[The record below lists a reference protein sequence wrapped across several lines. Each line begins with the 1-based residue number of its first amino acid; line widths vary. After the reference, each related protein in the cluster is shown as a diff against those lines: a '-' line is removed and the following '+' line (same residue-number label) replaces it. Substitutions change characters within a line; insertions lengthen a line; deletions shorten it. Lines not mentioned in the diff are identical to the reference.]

1 MAINKVLIIGA
12 GPSGL
17 LLGLFLSQA
26 GIPFEILE
34 RGPACH
40 ELQRAGV
47 LDEIISRGFLP
58 KTIAWRRRGPVK
70 GEIVKY
76 RLHNDDPN
84 ALGMTC
90 LPQPQIGQVLL
101 EKLASVNAPSVR
113 FGVKVIGAGQD
124 ETQAW
129 VDVTK
134 EGSDK
139 IERYHASYVIGCDG
153 GGSAVRKS
161 LYGDDFPGFTWKQQ
175 LVATNVSLMYDMT
188 GFDYDD
194 INAVLHEE
202 HPHNFVRISKEPG
215 LYRVTYA
222 ERDDFTPEQLRARL
236 EWKYENMLPNN
247 PKPDAWVL
255 ENFSPCKVHQRI
267 VDKLRVGK
275 IILVGDAGHL
285 TNPIGGF
292 GLSGAICDVGALADC
307 LVGIHTGQ
315 AEESILD
322 KYDELRRKVWHEV
335 VNSNSS
341 RNFTGTYEADV
352 DEMVEMWKA
361 MDPSV
366 MEEVS
371 PTPYPTPTCP

>member
-1 MAINKVLIIGA
+1 
-12 GPSGL
+12 
-17 LLGLFLSQA
+17 
-26 GIPFEILE
+26 
-34 RGPACH
+34 
-40 ELQRAGV
+40 
-47 LDEIISRGFLP
+47 
-58 KTIAWRRRGPVK
+58 
-70 GEIVKY
+70 
-76 RLHNDDPN
+76 
-84 ALGMTC
+84 MTC
-90 LPQPQIGQVLL
+90 LPQPQVGQILL

-113 FGVKVIGAGQD
+113 FRVKVIGPGQD

-139 IERYHASYVIGCDG
+139 VERYHASFVIGCDG

-161 LYGDDFPGFTWKQQ
+161 LYGDDFPGFTWKQK
-175 LVATNVSLMYDMT
+175 LVATNVRYDMA

-267 VDKLRVGK
+267 VDKLRVGE

-285 TNPIGGF
+285 TN
-292 GLSGAICDVGALADC
+292 LM
-307 LVGIHTGQ
+307 
-315 AEESILD
+315 
-322 KYDELRRKVWHEV
+322 
-335 VNSNSS
+335 
-341 RNFTGTYEADV
+341 NFTGTYEADV

-361 MDPSV
+361 MDPNV
-366 MEEVS
+366 MGESFWTMNLLTDLRQYYTNPDAAIAKKAGEQ
-371 PTPYPTPTCP
+371 Y